1 MAFIPTPDTVQARLQ
16 FQEDSGV
23 VAENIFYHATAGVP
37 TLAELETIGGLWQ
50 DWVIEDWAPLSS
62 INWKCIGVALRALN
76 EEEGIAI
83 NYNAGFPVTGTN
95 VGAPTPLQVTYTVT
109 WSTGLVGRS
118 ARGRTYGVG
127 VTAGEIEDNTRLKDI
142 ARAAFQINW
151 DALRALMETNGHA
164 LQVVSF
170 QEGGVPR
177 VAGRPL
183 PVLSTNVR
191 FPLATQRR
199 RLS

>member
-1 MAFIPTPDTVQARLQ
+1 MPFIPVPDTVQARLV
-16 FQEDSGV
+16 FQTDDGIVAQNVLYCASTDPIGLTDLEDIGLVFHEWLEASLMPVVTTNWSAIGV
-23 VAENIFYHATAGVP
+23 FLRDMSVAEGDEILYD
-37 TLAELETIGGLWQ
+37 L
-50 DWVIEDWAPLSS
+50 D
-62 INWKCIGVALRALN
+62 
-76 EEEGIAI
+76 
-83 NYNAGFPVTGTN
+83 FPVPGTDAGTQ
-95 VGAPTPLQVTYTVT
+95 VPLQVAYTVT
-109 WSTGLVGRS
+109 WNTGLVGRS

-127 VTAGEIEDNTRLKDI
+127 LTAGEIEDNTRLKDI
-142 ARAAFQINW
+142 AQAAFQTNW

-177 VAGRPL
+177 AAGRPL